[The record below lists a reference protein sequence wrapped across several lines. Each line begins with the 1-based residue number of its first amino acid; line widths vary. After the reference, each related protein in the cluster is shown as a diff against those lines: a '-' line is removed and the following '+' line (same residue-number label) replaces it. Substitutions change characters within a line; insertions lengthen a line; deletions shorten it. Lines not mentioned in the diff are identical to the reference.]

1 VLPRPHSGSQRAGS
15 CISSRPSGSMG
26 ALSRPPPRGLLTDPN
41 QPPRAFSHLCDES
54 VACCATN
61 KIRNCSYPDC
71 RTTIQAAT
79 FLGSCWQASA
89 RGSPDYSSSRRCNRL
104 VTSQAA
110 GASSGTASRISQT
123 VTSRGQEN
131 PLKRPA
137 ESPLSCHRR
146 GRRMLAK
153 SIPVKRLVD
162 VSKSDQGSLAISIN
176 NFGDACLV
184 IRGRR

>member
-1 VLPRPHSGSQRAGS
+1 MEPDSSTGAVGPPLAELPSHGYFGLEVRIEAFPEPARTSVPPPASLREPGGGNRASAAAQARFHGCS
-15 CISSRPSGSMG
+15 IRSSPEGTAARSRPAAP
-26 ALSRPPPRGLLTDPN
+26 ALS
-41 QPPRAFSHLCDES
+41 HLSDES

-71 RTTIQAAT
+71 RSTIQAAT

-123 VTSRGQEN
+123 VTHE
-131 PLKRPA
+131 
-137 ESPLSCHRR
+137 
-146 GRRMLAK
+146 AK
-153 SIPVKRLVD
+153 ETR
-162 VSKSDQGSLAISIN
+162 
-176 NFGDACLV
+176 
-184 IRGRR
+184 